1 MTNRFNPVRFHR
13 VNSMFRL
20 VNDSKDSMREAF
32 QALQGNELSV
42 LLSEQEK
49 TVYFSKTHILDLKA
63 VLEAE
68 RSLPPDQVSSTL
80 ANQSC
85 GA

>member
-1 MTNRFNPVRFHR
+1 
-13 VNSMFRL
+13 
-20 VNDSKDSMREAF
+20 MREAF

-49 TVYFSKTHILDLKA
+49 TVYFSKTYIIDLKA

-68 RSLPPDQVSSTL
+68 RSLPQEQVLSKDDAVGL
-80 ANQSC
+80 VAHD
-85 GA
+85 